1 MPRLLFNL
9 FIVAFAALVGMGCG
23 LTERERAVSATNDA
37 IEAVEAAGED
47 VAERIN
53 QLPDGEVDAA
63 ALEPLVGALQ
73 TYMERMD
80 ALNAAIRELGTYYE
94 SLAPFLDATF
104 RPAAETAASACQEAL
119 DALGDDASEQE
130 SVRRALTRIGL
141 CLDRY
146 ATAVTRVSAEY
157 GRVAGQSQD

>member
-1 MPRLLFNL
+1 MPRLLYSL
-9 FIVAFAALVGMGCG
+9 FIVAFAALVGVGCG
-23 LTERERAVSATNDA
+23 LSERERAVSETNDA

-47 VAERIN
+47 VATRIN
-53 QLPDGEVDAA
+53 QLPDGEVDPS

-80 ALNAAIRELGTYYE
+80 ALNAAIRGLGTYYE

-119 DALGDDASEQE
+119 DALGDDESGQE
-130 SVRRALTRIGL
+130 EVRRALTRIGL
-141 CLDRY
+141 CLERY

-157 GRVAGQSQD
+157 GRVAGQTQD